1 MKRGSKIL
9 GLLLITALVTA
20 ALPAGSLEVAAADHE
35 SAPSAALG
43 ERPAGCHVHGGK
55 SPSHSPLPYPPLP
68 APVSYKCCLTGHDAA
83 VVPASPSLRPPV
95 QYQWTGVTLPI
106 ESALEAYFSR
116 GLEVLMVLS
125 AGPPG
130 TTPLRV

>member
-43 ERPAGCHVHGGK
+43 ERPAGCHVHGGT

-68 APVSYKCCLTGHDAA
+68 PPVSYKCCLTGHDAA
-83 VVPASPSLRPPV
+83 GGSGAPLSATPAQNSSTR
-95 QYQWTGVTLPI
+95 GHLPI
-106 ESALEAYFSR
+106 RDALE
-116 GLEVLMVLS
+116 
-125 AGPPG
+125 
-130 TTPLRV
+130 

>member
-1 MKRGSKIL
+1 MKRESKIL
-9 GLLLITALVTA
+9 GLLLITAVVTA
-20 ALPAGSLEVAAADHE
+20 ALPAGTLEAAAADHE

-95 QYQWTGVTLPI
+95 HDPWTGVTLPI
-106 ESALEAYFSR
+106 QSPLEAYFSPA
-116 GLEVLMVLS
+116 LQVFH
-125 AGPPG
+125 
-130 TTPLRV
+130 

>member
-20 ALPAGSLEVAAADHE
+20 ALPTGSLEVAAADHE

-43 ERPAGCHVHGGK
+43 ERPSGCHILGGK
-55 SPSHSPLPYPPLP
+55 SSPHSRGPYPPLP

-83 VVPASPSLRPPV
+83 DVPASPMSRTSARDAMDGHTV
-95 QYQWTGVTLPI
+95 ANQYAACR
-106 ESALEAYFSR
+106 E
-116 GLEVLMVLS
+116 
-125 AGPPG
+125 
-130 TTPLRV
+130 

>member
-68 APVSYKCCLTGHDAA
+68 APVSYKCFLTGHDAA
-83 VVPASPSLRPPV
+83 VGSAAPSFAPPR
-95 QYQWTGVTLPI
+95 QYPFARGYPPI
-106 ESALEAYFSR
+106 QL
-116 GLEVLMVLS
+116 L
-125 AGPPG
+125 
-130 TTPLRV
+130 

>member
-1 MKRGSKIL
+1 MKRESKIL

-20 ALPAGSLEVAAADHE
+20 ALPAGSLEAAAADHE
-35 SAPSAALG
+35 SAPSAARG

-83 VVPASPSLRPPV
+83 VVPAAPSLRPPV
-95 QYQWTGVTLPI
+95 QYPWTGGTLPI
-106 ESALEAYFSR
+106 YASLGAYFSLCFE
-116 GLEVLMVLS
+116 GFVVLS
-125 AGPPG
+125 PGPPG
-130 TTPLRV
+130 PPP